1 MQRDGY
7 WDYMGRRMREDRF
20 KIRNVT
26 SAETKLLLRIE
37 ELNHKVAILG
47 GDPRQLELD
56 V

>member
-1 MQRDGY
+1 MQRENY

-20 KIRNVT
+20 KIRNVS